1 MMEKVGIYRN
11 ETDMQAAVAEIQ
23 TLRER
28 YRTVRVQD
36 TGKSFNTDLLE
47 IIELGNMLDLCLITA
62 ASAVAR
68 RESRGAHSR
77 EDFPERDDGTWLKH
91 TLAFLEQDTVRL
103 DYKDVDTSI
112 WQPKP
117 RTY

>member
-1 MMEKVGIYRN
+1 
-11 ETDMQAAVAEIQ
+11 MQMAIDEIQ
-23 TLRER
+23 ALRER
-28 YRTVRVQD
+28 YRSVRVQD

-47 IIELGNMLDLCLITA
+47 IIELGNMLDLSLITA
-62 ASAVAR
+62 TSALAR
-68 RESRGAHSR
+68 QESRGAHSR
-77 EDFPERDDGTWLKH
+77 EDFPERDDATWLKH

-112 WQPKP
+112 WKPKP